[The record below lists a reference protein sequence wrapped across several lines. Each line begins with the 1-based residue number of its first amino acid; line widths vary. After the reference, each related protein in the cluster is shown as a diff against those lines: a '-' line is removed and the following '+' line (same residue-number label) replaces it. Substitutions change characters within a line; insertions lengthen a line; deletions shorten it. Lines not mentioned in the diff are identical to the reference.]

1 VGQGHIHD
9 FNPGIAPSGLF
20 WTAPIPPDSVQL
32 NFGQVQ
38 AQMALQN
45 FALGDTI
52 PVVTPPTPVTVSMVI
67 NWSGQTAELDVKD
80 VVHQFAGHY
89 RECSAT
95 CQWSASEAGFSFVS
109 AAASTSVTKFAEL
122 GMERNGKFF

>member
-20 WTAPIPPDSVQL
+20 WTAAISPDDVQL
-32 NFGQVQ
+32 DFGRVQ
-38 AQMALQN
+38 ARMTVQN
-45 FALGDTI
+45 LGLEDTI
-52 PVVTPPTPVTVSMVI
+52 PNPPVPATVSMVI
-67 NWSGQTAELDVKD
+67 DWSGLTAEVDVKD
-80 VVHQFAGHY
+80 LVHQFVGHY

-109 AAASTSVTKFAEL
+109 TATTQTRFAEL

>member
-20 WTAPIPPDSVQL
+20 WTAPIPPSSVQL
-32 NFGQVQ
+32 DFGQVQ
-38 AQMALQN
+38 AHLALQN
-45 FALGDTI
+45 LALEDTI
-52 PVVTPPTPVTVSMVI
+52 PSPPPAATVSMVI
-67 NWSGQTAELDVKD
+67 DWSGLTAEVDVKD
-80 VVHQFAGHY
+80 IVHQFAGHY

-95 CQWSASEAGFSFVS
+95 CQWSATEAGFSFVS
-109 AAASTSVTKFAEL
+109 TATTQTRFAEL